1 LHLTAL
7 RRRSWLLR
15 GALLLPGRR
24 LLRLGGRRLR
34 TLRRLG
40 RRLLRRLGPLR
51 PLLAFLF
58 LFLQSLFAL
67 LLGLGLGGRWRRLRE
82 NDGLLRRL
90 GKRQPG
96 DEDERQQ

>member
-40 RRLLRRLGPLR
+40 RRLLRRLGPL
-51 PLLAFLF
+51 LAFLF

-67 LLGLGLGGRWRRLRE
+67 LLGLGLGGRWRRLRK